1 MNSKL
6 RRASYV
12 VVVLVLVGALASMG
26 GVIQGLR
33 YTLRQLAK
41 SPVFTVVSILTI
53 ALGIGANT
61 AIFSVMNAVLL
72 RCLPVPNSQQLVYF
86 HLKNQPLSTSQ
97 TGYGD
102 MSMSLPVFEAM
113 RMRQDVFTDV
123 IGFAPLAFEK
133 VAVRIGREPEET
145 LGEMVSGSFFSG
157 LQVQP
162 IVGRVFTLKDESTHA
177 PIVVLNYG
185 WWKNRFGGDK
195 DILGRTIYV
204 KGVPFTIVGV
214 APPGFNGVDPVHTV
228 IDFWIPL
235 QERPELNAWGTPAT
249 DHTLYGS
256 PNWLALQ
263 MLGRLRQGISPEQAQ
278 AQLTPT
284 FQSALA
290 NASPVDPHEQRPLLV
305 LSRVRGVENLRD
317 DYEHPLRFLMSMVA
331 LVLLIACANVV
342 MLLLARNAGRLPEFC
357 LRQALG
363 ANKRALFLQMLRE
376 SVLLVAAGA
385 TLGWL
390 FAGVATQAL
399 AAWSGID
406 IVIEPDRRVL
416 LFTAGVSAVVAIA
429 FGLAPMGLIARLPLN
444 LALRST
450 GGTAHAEQN
459 RLWGRKLVVA
469 LQISLCM
476 VLLCSAG
483 LLYRTLRNLESRN
496 LGMRTNGLLVFG
508 IGPQSNVQTDAD
520 AVRFHTTLL
529 ERMRALPGVDS
540 ATIMEVR
547 IGSGGS
553 DNDGVIVDGRN
564 PVLDRPFAGVRSN
577 FVGSGFLH
585 TLGIP
590 LRLGRDIEDSDTAN
604 SRKVAIV
611 NQSFVDRY
619 LTGVYPLQHHLALSG
634 DSKVEYSIVGVA
646 ANSRYTSIRETER
659 PMAYFPFTQTRG
671 VLDMQYELH
680 TRGDPRM
687 LIPEAAKVAHEID
700 PNLPLQKPI
709 TQQAQFAETVSQER
723 LVANLSVFFG
733 GLAAFLVAI
742 GLYGAISYGVNR
754 RTMEIGVRMAMGAQ
768 RREVLRMILLESL
781 SVAAVGLGVGIPAS
795 LAVAVTLR
803 SMLYGLSSSDPLSI
817 LVAFAGI
824 TMVTLAA
831 AFFPAHRA
839 ASIDPMRALRME

>member
-1 MNSKL
+1 ML
-6 RRASYV
+6 RVA
-12 VVVLVLVGALASMG
+12 
-26 GVIQGLR
+26 QGLR
-33 YTLRQLAK
+33 YTFRQLAK
-41 SPVFTVVSILTI
+41 SPVFTAISILTI

-72 RCLPVPNSQQLVYF
+72 HFLPVPNPQQLVYF

-102 MSMSLPVFEAM
+102 MSMSMPIFEAM
-113 RMRQDVFTDV
+113 RIRQEVFADV

-133 VAVRIGREPEET
+133 VGVRIGPEPEET
-145 LGEMVSGSFFSG
+145 WGEMVSGNFFSG

-177 PIVVLNYG
+177 PIAVLNYG
-185 WWKNRFGGDK
+185 WWKSRFAGDK

-214 APPGFNGVDPVHTV
+214 APPGFNGVDPVHAAM
-228 IDFWIPL
+228 DFWIPL
-235 QERPELNAWGTPAT
+235 QERPELNAWGMPAT

-263 MLGRLRQGISPEQAQ
+263 MLGRLRQGIPPEQAQ
-278 AQLTPT
+278 VQLTPA

-290 NASPVDPHEQRPLLV
+290 NASAVDPHEQKPLLV
-305 LSRVRGVENLRD
+305 LSGVRGVENLRD

-357 LRQALG
+357 LRRALG
-363 ANKRALFLQMLRE
+363 ASKRALFLQMLRE
-376 SVLLVAAGA
+376 SMLLVMAGA
-385 TLGWL
+385 ALGWL
-390 FAGVATQAL
+390 FAGAATQAL
-399 AAWSGID
+399 AVWSGVD
-406 IVIEPDRRVL
+406 IMIEPDRRVL

-429 FGLAPMGLIARLPLN
+429 FGLAPMWLITRLPLN

-450 GGTAHAEQN
+450 GGMAGTRKN

-469 LQISLCM
+469 LQVSLCM

-483 LLYRTLRNLESRN
+483 LLYRTLRNLESRD
-496 LGMRTNGLLVFG
+496 LGMRTDGLVVFG
-508 IGPQSNVQTDAD
+508 ISPQSNIRTDAD
-520 AVRFHTTLL
+520 AVRFHTALL

-553 DNDGVIVDGRN
+553 DNDGVLVDGRN
-564 PVLDRPFAGVRSN
+564 PMPDRPFAGVREN
-577 FVGSGFLH
+577 FVGSSFLH
-585 TLGIP
+585 TLGI
-590 LRLGRDIEDSDTAN
+590 LLELGREIDDSDTAD

-611 NQSFVDRY
+611 NRTFVDRY
-619 LTGVYPLQHHLALSG
+619 LPGVYPLGHHIASSS
-634 DSKVEYSIVGVA
+634 DSKVQYTIVGVA
-646 ANSRYTSIRETER
+646 GNSRYTDVRETER
-659 PMAYFPFTQTRG
+659 PMTYVPFTQTRG

-687 LIPEAAKVAHEID
+687 LIQEAAKMVHEID

-709 TQQAQFAETVSQER
+709 TQLAQFAETISQER

-742 GLYGAISYGVNR
+742 GLYGTISYGISR
-754 RTMEIGVRMAMGAQ
+754 RTMEIGVRIALGAQ
-768 RREVLRMILLESL
+768 RREVLRMVLLESL

-795 LAVAVTLR
+795 LAVATTLR
-803 SMLYGLSSSDPLSI
+803 SMLYGLSSSDPLTI

>member
-1 MNSKL
+1 ML
-6 RRASYV
+6 RVA
-12 VVVLVLVGALASMG
+12 
-26 GVIQGLR
+26 QGLR
-33 YTLRQLAK
+33 YTFRQLAK
-41 SPVFTVVSILTI
+41 SPVFTAISILTI

-72 RCLPVPNSQQLVYF
+72 HFLPVPNPQQLVYF

-102 MSMSLPVFEAM
+102 MSMSMPIFEAM
-113 RMRQDVFTDV
+113 RIRQEVFADV

-133 VAVRIGREPEET
+133 VGVRIGPEPEET
-145 LGEMVSGSFFSG
+145 WGEMVSGNFFSG

-177 PIVVLNYG
+177 PIAVLNYG
-185 WWKNRFGGDK
+185 WWKSRFAGDK

-214 APPGFNGVDPVHTV
+214 APPGFNGVDPVHAAM
-228 IDFWIPL
+228 DFWIPL
-235 QERPELNAWGTPAT
+235 QERPELNAWGMPAT

-263 MLGRLRQGISPEQAQ
+263 MLGRLRQGIPPEQAQ
-278 AQLTPT
+278 VQLTPA

-290 NASPVDPHEQRPLLV
+290 NASAVDPHEQKPLLV

-357 LRQALG
+357 LRRALG
-363 ANKRALFLQMLRE
+363 ASKRALFLQMLRE
-376 SVLLVAAGA
+376 SMLLVMAGA
-385 TLGWL
+385 ALGWL
-390 FAGVATQAL
+390 FAGAATQAL
-399 AAWSGID
+399 AVWSGVD
-406 IVIEPDRRVL
+406 IMIEPDRRVL

-429 FGLAPMGLIARLPLN
+429 FGLAPMWLITRLPLN

-450 GGTAHAEQN
+450 GGMAGTRKN

-469 LQISLCM
+469 LQVSLCM

-483 LLYRTLRNLESRN
+483 LLYRTLRNLESRD
-496 LGMRTNGLLVFG
+496 LGMRTDGLLVFG
-508 IGPQSNVQTDAD
+508 ISPQSNIRTDAD
-520 AVRFHTTLL
+520 AVRFHTALL

-553 DNDGVIVDGRN
+553 DNDGVLVDGRN
-564 PVLDRPFAGVRSN
+564 PMPDRPFAGVREN
-577 FVGSGFLH
+577 FVGSSFLH
-585 TLGIP
+585 TLGI
-590 LRLGRDIEDSDTAN
+590 LLELGREIDDSDTAD

-611 NQSFVDRY
+611 NQTFVDRY
-619 LTGVYPLQHHLALSG
+619 LPGVYPLGHHIASSS
-634 DSKVEYSIVGVA
+634 DSKVQYTIVGVA
-646 ANSRYTSIRETER
+646 GNSRYTDVRETER
-659 PMAYFPFTQTRG
+659 PMTYVPFTQTRG

-687 LIPEAAKVAHEID
+687 LIHEAAKMVHEID

-709 TQQAQFAETVSQER
+709 TQLAQFAETISQER

-742 GLYGAISYGVNR
+742 GLYGTISYGISR
-754 RTMEIGVRMAMGAQ
+754 RTMEIGVRIALGAQ
-768 RREVLRMILLESL
+768 RREVLRMVLLESL

-795 LAVAVTLR
+795 LAVATTLR
-803 SMLYGLSSSDPLSI
+803 SMLYGLSSSDPLTI

>member
-1 MNSKL
+1 M
-6 RRASYV
+6 V
-12 VVVLVLVGALASMG
+12 

-41 SPVFTVVSILTI
+41 SPVFAAISILTI

-61 AIFSVMNAVLL
+61 AIFSVMNTVLL
-72 RCLPVPNSQQLVYF
+72 HFLPVPNPQRLVYF
-86 HLKNQPLSTSQ
+86 HMKNQPLSTSQ

-102 MSMSLPVFEAM
+102 MSMSMPVFEAM
-113 RMRQDVFTDV
+113 RIRREVFTDV

-133 VAVRIGREPEET
+133 VAVRIGPEPEET
-145 LGEMVSGSFFSG
+145 WGEMVSGNFFSG

-162 IVGRVFTLKDESTHA
+162 IMGRVFTLKDESTHA
-177 PIVVLNYG
+177 PIAVVNYG
-185 WWKNRFGGDK
+185 WWKGRFAGDK
-195 DILGRTIYV
+195 DILGKTFYV
-204 KGVPFTIVGV
+204 KGVPVTIVGV

-235 QERPELNAWGTPAT
+235 QQRPELNAWGTPAT

-263 MLGRLRQGISPEQAQ
+263 MLGRLRQGVSPEQAQ
-278 AQLTPT
+278 AQLTPA

-290 NASPVDPHEQRPLLV
+290 NASPVDPQEQKPLLV
-305 LSRVRGVENLRD
+305 LSGIQGVESLRD
-317 DYEHPLRFLMSMVA
+317 DYDHPLRFLMSMVA

-342 MLLLARNAGRLPEFC
+342 MLLLARNASRLPEFC

-363 ANKRALFLQMLRE
+363 ANRRALFLQMLRE

-385 TLGWL
+385 ALGWL
-390 FAGVATQAL
+390 FAGGATQAL

-429 FGLAPMGLIARLPLN
+429 FGLAPMGLITRLPLN

-450 GGTAHAEQN
+450 GGTTGTAQN
-459 RLWGRKLVVA
+459 RLWGRKVVVA

-476 VLLCSAG
+476 ILLCSAG
-483 LLYRTLRNLESRN
+483 LLYRTLRNLESSD
-496 LGMRTNGLLVFG
+496 LGMRTAGLLVFG
-508 IGPQSNVQTDAD
+508 ISPQSNIRTDAD
-520 AVRFHTTLL
+520 AVRFHTGLL

-553 DNDGVIVDGRN
+553 DNDGVLVDGRN
-564 PVLDRPFAGVRSN
+564 PVPDRPFAGVRSN
-577 FVGSGFLH
+577 FVGSGYLH

-590 LRLGRDIEDSDTAN
+590 LRLGRDIEDSDTA
-604 SRKVAIV
+604 SSPRVAIV
-611 NQSFVDRY
+611 NQTFVDRY
-619 LTGVYPLQHHLALSG
+619 LAGVFPLQHHIALQG
-634 DSKVEYSIVGVA
+634 DSKNDYRIVGVA
-646 ANSRYTSIRETER
+646 GNSRYTSIRETGR

-687 LIPEAAKVAHEID
+687 LIAEASKVVQEID
-700 PNLPLQKPI
+700 PNVLLQKPN

-733 GLAAFLVAI
+733 GVAAFLVAI
-742 GLYGAISYGVNR
+742 GLYGTISYGISR
-754 RTMEIGVRMAMGAQ
+754 RTMEIGVRMALGAQ
-768 RREVLRMILLESL
+768 RREVLRMVLLENF
-781 SVAAVGLGVGIPAS
+781 SVAAVGLAVGIPAS
-795 LAVAVTLR
+795 LAVATTLR
-803 SMLYGLSSSDPLSI
+803 SMLYGLSSSDPLTI
-817 LVAFAGI
+817 LVSFAGI
-824 TMVTLAA
+824 TMITLAA

>member
-1 MNSKL
+1 L
-6 RRASYV
+6 RVA
-12 VVVLVLVGALASMG
+12 
-26 GVIQGLR
+26 QGLR
-33 YTLRQLAK
+33 YTFRQLAK
-41 SPVFTVVSILTI
+41 SPVFTAISILTI

-72 RCLPVPNSQQLVYF
+72 HFLPVPNPQQLVYF

-102 MSMSLPVFEAM
+102 MSMSMPIFEAM
-113 RMRQDVFTDV
+113 RIRQEVFADV

-133 VAVRIGREPEET
+133 VGVRIGPEPEET
-145 LGEMVSGSFFSG
+145 WGEMVSGNFFSG

-177 PIVVLNYG
+177 PIAVLNYG
-185 WWKNRFGGDK
+185 WWKSRFAGDK

-214 APPGFNGVDPVHTV
+214 APPGFNGVDPVHAAM
-228 IDFWIPL
+228 DFWIPL
-235 QERPELNAWGTPAT
+235 QERPELNAWGMPAT

-263 MLGRLRQGISPEQAQ
+263 MLGRLRQGIPPEQAQ
-278 AQLTPT
+278 VQITPA

-290 NASPVDPHEQRPLLV
+290 NASAVDPHEQKPLLV
-305 LSRVRGVENLRD
+305 LSGVRGVENLRD

-357 LRQALG
+357 LRRALG

-376 SVLLVAAGA
+376 SMLLVMAGA
-385 TLGWL
+385 ALGWL
-390 FAGVATQAL
+390 FAGAATQAL
-399 AAWSGID
+399 AVWSGVD
-406 IVIEPDRRVL
+406 IMIEPDRRVL

-429 FGLAPMGLIARLPLN
+429 FGLAPMWLITRLPLN

-450 GGTAHAEQN
+450 GGMAGTRKN

-469 LQISLCM
+469 LQVSLCM

-483 LLYRTLRNLESRN
+483 LLYRTMRNLESRD
-496 LGMRTNGLLVFG
+496 LGMRTDGLVVFG
-508 IGPQSNVQTDAD
+508 ISPQSNIRTDAD
-520 AVRFHTTLL
+520 AVRFHTALL

-553 DNDGVIVDGRN
+553 DNDGVLVDGRN
-564 PVLDRPFAGVRSN
+564 PMPDRPFAGVREN
-577 FVGSGFLH
+577 FVGSSFLH
-585 TLGIP
+585 TLGI
-590 LRLGRDIEDSDTAN
+590 LLELGREIDDSDTAD

-611 NQSFVDRY
+611 NQTFVDRY
-619 LTGVYPLQHHLALSG
+619 LPGVYPLGHHIASSS
-634 DSKVEYSIVGVA
+634 DSKVQYTIVGVA
-646 ANSRYTSIRETER
+646 GNSRYTDVRETER
-659 PMAYFPFTQTRG
+659 PMTYVPFTQTRG

-687 LIPEAAKVAHEID
+687 LIQEAAKMVHEID

-709 TQQAQFAETVSQER
+709 TQLAQFAETISQER

-742 GLYGAISYGVNR
+742 GLYGTISYGISR
-754 RTMEIGVRMAMGAQ
+754 RTMEIGVRIALGAQ
-768 RREVLRMILLESL
+768 RREVLRMVLLESL

-795 LAVAVTLR
+795 LAVATTLR
-803 SMLYGLSSSDPLSI
+803 SMLYGLSSGDPLTI

>member
-1 MNSKL
+1 LL
-6 RRASYV
+6 RVA
-12 VVVLVLVGALASMG
+12 
-26 GVIQGLR
+26 QGLR
-33 YTLRQLAK
+33 YTFRQLAK
-41 SPVFTVVSILTI
+41 SPVFTAISILTI

-72 RCLPVPNSQQLVYF
+72 HFLPVPNPQQLVYF

-102 MSMSLPVFEAM
+102 MSMSMPIFEAM
-113 RMRQDVFTDV
+113 RIRQEVFADV

-133 VAVRIGREPEET
+133 VGVRIGPEPEET
-145 LGEMVSGSFFSG
+145 WGEMVSGNFFSG

-177 PIVVLNYG
+177 PIAVLNYG
-185 WWKNRFGGDK
+185 WWKSRFDGDK

-214 APPGFNGVDPVHTV
+214 APPGFNGVDPVHAAM
-228 IDFWIPL
+228 DFWIPL
-235 QERPELNAWGTPAT
+235 QERPELNAWGMPAT

-263 MLGRLRQGISPEQAQ
+263 MLGRLRQGIPPEQAQ
-278 AQLTPT
+278 VQITPA

-290 NASPVDPHEQRPLLV
+290 NASAVDPHEQKPLLV
-305 LSRVRGVENLRD
+305 LSGVRGVENLRD

-357 LRQALG
+357 LRRALG

-376 SVLLVAAGA
+376 SMLLVMAGA
-385 TLGWL
+385 ALGWL
-390 FAGVATQAL
+390 FAGAATQAL
-399 AAWSGID
+399 AVWSGVD
-406 IVIEPDRRVL
+406 IMIEPDRRVL

-429 FGLAPMGLIARLPLN
+429 FGLAPMWLITRLPLN

-450 GGTAHAEQN
+450 GGMAGTRKN

-469 LQISLCM
+469 LQVSLCM

-483 LLYRTLRNLESRN
+483 LLYRTLRNLESRD
-496 LGMRTNGLLVFG
+496 LGMRTDGLLVFG
-508 IGPQSNVQTDAD
+508 ISPQSNIRTDAD
-520 AVRFHTTLL
+520 AVRFHTALL

-553 DNDGVIVDGRN
+553 DNDGVLVDGRN
-564 PVLDRPFAGVRSN
+564 PMPDRPFAGVREN
-577 FVGSGFLH
+577 FVGSSFLH
-585 TLGIP
+585 TLGI
-590 LRLGRDIEDSDTAN
+590 LLELGREIDDSDTAD

-611 NQSFVDRY
+611 NQTFVDRY
-619 LTGVYPLQHHLALSG
+619 LPGVYPLGHHIASSS
-634 DSKVEYSIVGVA
+634 DSKVQYTIVGVA
-646 ANSRYTSIRETER
+646 GNSRYTDVRETER
-659 PMAYFPFTQTRG
+659 PMTYVPFTQTRG

-687 LIPEAAKVAHEID
+687 LIQEAAKMVHEID

-709 TQQAQFAETVSQER
+709 TQLAQFAETISQER

-742 GLYGAISYGVNR
+742 GLYGTISYGISR
-754 RTMEIGVRMAMGAQ
+754 RTMEIGVRIALGAQ
-768 RREVLRMILLESL
+768 RREVLRMVLLESL

-795 LAVAVTLR
+795 LAVATTLR
-803 SMLYGLSSSDPLSI
+803 SMLYGLSSGDPLTI

>member
-1 MNSKL
+1 VL
-6 RRASYV
+6 RVA
-12 VVVLVLVGALASMG
+12 
-26 GVIQGLR
+26 QGLR

-41 SPVFTVVSILTI
+41 SPVFTAVSILTI

-72 RCLPVPNSQQLVYF
+72 HSLPVPNPQQLVYF

-102 MSMSLPVFEAM
+102 MSMSLPVFDAM
-113 RMRQDVFTDV
+113 RIRQDVFTDV
-123 IGFAPLAFEK
+123 IGFAPLAFDK
-133 VAVRIGREPEET
+133 VAVRIGPEPEET
-145 LGEMVSGSFFSG
+145 LGEMVSGNFFSG

-162 IVGRVFTLKDESTHA
+162 ILGRGFTLKDESTHA
-177 PIVVLNYG
+177 LIAVLNHA
-185 WWKNRFGGDK
+185 WWKTRFAGDK

-204 KGVPFTIVGV
+204 KGVPFTIAGV
-214 APPGFNGVDPVHTV
+214 APPGFNGVDPVHAAM
-228 IDFWIPL
+228 DFWIPL

-263 MLGRLRQGISPEQAQ
+263 MLGRLRPEVSPEPAQ
-278 AQLTPT
+278 AQLTPA
-284 FQSALA
+284 FQNALA
-290 NASPVDPHEQRPLLV
+290 NASPVDPHEQKPLLV
-305 LSRVRGVENLRD
+305 LSGVRGVENLRD
-317 DYEHPLRFLMSMVA
+317 NYEHSLRFLMSMVA

-342 MLLLARNAGRLPEFC
+342 MLLLARNASKLPEFC

-363 ANKRALFLQMLRE
+363 ANRRALFLQMLRE
-376 SVLLVAAGA
+376 SSLLVAVGA
-385 TLGWL
+385 ALGWL
-390 FAGVATQAL
+390 FAGIATQAL
-399 AAWSGID
+399 TVWSGVD
-406 IVIEPDRRVL
+406 IMIEPDRRVM
-416 LFTAGVSAVVAIA
+416 LFTAGVSAVVATA
-429 FGLAPMGLIARLPLN
+429 FGLAPMGLITRLPLN

-450 GGTAHAEQN
+450 GGSAGTRQN

-483 LLYRTLRNLESRN
+483 LLYRTLRNLESRD
-496 LGMRTNGLLVFG
+496 LGMRAAGLLVFG
-508 IGPQSNVQTDAD
+508 ISPQSNIRTDAD
-520 AVRFHTTLL
+520 AIRFHTALL

-553 DNDGVIVDGRN
+553 DNDGALVDGRN
-564 PVLDRPFAGVRSN
+564 PLPTRPFAGVRSN

-585 TLGIP
+585 ALGIP
-590 LRLGRDIEDSDTAN
+590 LRLGRDIDDSDTAN
-604 SRKVAIV
+604 SPKVAIV
-611 NQSFVDRY
+611 NQTFVDRY
-619 LTGVYPLQHHLALSG
+619 LSGVYPLQHHIALLQN
-634 DSKVEYSIVGVA
+634 SKVEYSIVGVA
-646 ANSRYTSIRETER
+646 GNSRYSSVRETER
-659 PMAYFPFTQTRG
+659 PMAYFPFTQTTG

-687 LIPEAAKVAHEID
+687 LISGAASLVHEID

-723 LVANLSVFFG
+723 LIANLSVFFG

-742 GLYGAISYGVNR
+742 GLYGTISCGISR
-754 RTMEIGVRMAMGAQ
+754 RTMEIGVRMALGAQ
-768 RREVLRMILLESL
+768 RREVLWMVLLESF
-781 SVAAVGLGVGIPAS
+781 SVAALGLGVGIPAS
-795 LAVAVTLR
+795 LAVATTLR
-803 SMLYGLSSSDPLSI
+803 SMLYGLSSSDPLTI
-817 LVAFAGI
+817 LVALVGI
-824 TMVTLAA
+824 AMVTLAA

>member
-1 MNSKL
+1 M
-6 RRASYV
+6 V
-12 VVVLVLVGALASMG
+12 

-41 SPVFTVVSILTI
+41 SPVFTAISILTI

-61 AIFSVMNAVLL
+61 AIFSVMNTVLL
-72 RCLPVPNSQQLVYF
+72 RFLPVPNPQRLVYC
-86 HLKNQPLSTSQ
+86 HIKNQPLSTSQ

-102 MSMSLPVFEAM
+102 MSMSMPVFEAM
-113 RMRQDVFTDV
+113 RMRQEVFTDV
-123 IGFAPLAFEK
+123 VGFAPLAFEK
-133 VAVRIGREPEET
+133 VAVRIGPEPEET
-145 LGEMVSGSFFSG
+145 WGEMVSGNFFSG

-162 IVGRVFTLKDESTHA
+162 IMGRVFTPKDESAHA
-177 PIVVLNYG
+177 PIAVVNYG
-185 WWKNRFGGDK
+185 WWKGRFAGDK

-214 APPGFNGVDPVHTV
+214 GPPGFDGVDPVHTV

-263 MLGRLRQGISPEQAQ
+263 MLGRLRQGVSPEQAQ
-278 AQLTPT
+278 AQLTPA
-284 FQSALA
+284 FQNALA
-290 NASPVDPHEQRPLLV
+290 NASAVDPHEQKPLLV
-305 LSRVRGVENLRD
+305 LSGVRGVENLRE
-317 DYEHPLRFLMSMVA
+317 DYEHPLRFLMTMVA

-342 MLLLARNAGRLPEFC
+342 MLLLARNASRLPEFC

-363 ANKRALFLQMLRE
+363 ASKRALFLQMLRE

-385 TLGWL
+385 ALGWL
-390 FAGVATQAL
+390 FAGGATQAL

-429 FGLAPMGLIARLPLN
+429 FGLAPMGLITRLPLN

-450 GGTAHAEQN
+450 AGTTGTAQN
-459 RLWGRKLVVA
+459 RLWGRKVVVA
-469 LQISLCM
+469 LEISLCM
-476 VLLCSAG
+476 ILLCSAG
-483 LLYRTLRNLESRN
+483 LLYRTLRNLESSD
-496 LGMRTNGLLVFG
+496 LGMRTAGLLVFG
-508 IGPQSNVQTDAD
+508 ISPQSNIRTDAD
-520 AVRFHTTLL
+520 AVRFHTALL

-553 DNDGVIVDGRN
+553 DNDGVLIDGRN
-564 PVLDRPFAGVRSN
+564 PVSDRPFAGVRSN
-577 FVGSGFLH
+577 FVGSGYLH

-590 LRLGRDIEDSDTAN
+590 LRLGRDIEDSDSA
-604 SRKVAIV
+604 SSPRVAIV
-611 NQSFVDRY
+611 NQTFVDRY
-619 LTGVYPLQHHLALSG
+619 LAGVFPLQHHIALQG
-634 DSKVEYSIVGVA
+634 DSKNDYRIVGVA
-646 ANSRYTSIRETER
+646 GNSRYTSIRETGR

-687 LIPEAAKVAHEID
+687 LIAEASKLVQEID
-700 PNLPLQKPI
+700 PNVLLQKPI

-742 GLYGAISYGVNR
+742 GLYGTISYGISR
-754 RTMEIGVRMAMGAQ
+754 RTMEIGVRMALGAQ
-768 RREVLRMILLESL
+768 RREVLRMILLESC
-781 SVAAVGLGVGIPAS
+781 SVAAVGLAVGIPTS
-795 LAVAVTLR
+795 LAVSTTLR
-803 SMLYGLSSSDPLSI
+803 SMLYGLSSNDPLTI
-817 LVAFAGI
+817 LVSFAGI
-824 TMVTLAA
+824 TMITLAA

>member
-1 MNSKL
+1 LL
-6 RRASYV
+6 RVA
-12 VVVLVLVGALASMG
+12 
-26 GVIQGLR
+26 QGLR
-33 YTLRQLAK
+33 YTFRQLAK
-41 SPVFTVVSILTI
+41 SPVFTAISILTI

-72 RCLPVPNSQQLVYF
+72 HFLPVPNPQQLVYF

-102 MSMSLPVFEAM
+102 MSMSMPIFEAM
-113 RMRQDVFTDV
+113 RIRQEVFADV

-133 VAVRIGREPEET
+133 VGVRIGPEPEET
-145 LGEMVSGSFFSG
+145 WGEMVSGNFFSG

-177 PIVVLNYG
+177 PIAVLNYG
-185 WWKNRFGGDK
+185 WWKSRFAGDK

-214 APPGFNGVDPVHTV
+214 APPGFNGVDPVHAAM
-228 IDFWIPL
+228 DFWIPL
-235 QERPELNAWGTPAT
+235 QERPELNAWGMPAT

-263 MLGRLRQGISPEQAQ
+263 MLGRLRQGIPPEQAQ
-278 AQLTPT
+278 VQITPA

-290 NASPVDPHEQRPLLV
+290 NASAVDPHEQKPLLV
-305 LSRVRGVENLRD
+305 LSGVRGVENLRD

-357 LRQALG
+357 LRRALG

-376 SVLLVAAGA
+376 SMLLVMAGA
-385 TLGWL
+385 ALGWL
-390 FAGVATQAL
+390 FAGAATQAL
-399 AAWSGID
+399 AVWSGVD
-406 IVIEPDRRVL
+406 IMIEPDRRVL

-429 FGLAPMGLIARLPLN
+429 FGLAPMWLITRLPLN

-450 GGTAHAEQN
+450 GGMAGTRKN

-469 LQISLCM
+469 LQVSLCM

-483 LLYRTLRNLESRN
+483 LLYRTLRNLESRD
-496 LGMRTNGLLVFG
+496 LGMRTDGLVVFG
-508 IGPQSNVQTDAD
+508 ISPQSNIRTDAD
-520 AVRFHTTLL
+520 AVRFHTALL

-553 DNDGVIVDGRN
+553 DNDGVLVDGRN
-564 PVLDRPFAGVRSN
+564 PMPDRPFAGVREN
-577 FVGSGFLH
+577 FVGSSFLH
-585 TLGIP
+585 TLGI
-590 LRLGRDIEDSDTAN
+590 LLELGREIDDSDTAD

-611 NQSFVDRY
+611 NQTFVDRY
-619 LTGVYPLQHHLALSG
+619 LPGVYPLGHHIASSS
-634 DSKVEYSIVGVA
+634 DSKVQYTIVGVA
-646 ANSRYTSIRETER
+646 GNSRYTDVRETER
-659 PMAYFPFTQTRG
+659 PMTYVPFTQTRG

-680 TRGDPRM
+680 TRGDPRI
-687 LIPEAAKVAHEID
+687 LIQEAAKMVHEID

-709 TQQAQFAETVSQER
+709 TQLAQFAETISQER

-742 GLYGAISYGVNR
+742 GLYGTISYGISR
-754 RTMEIGVRMAMGAQ
+754 RTMEIGVRIALGAQ
-768 RREVLRMILLESL
+768 RREVLRMVLLESL

-795 LAVAVTLR
+795 LAVATTLR
-803 SMLYGLSSSDPLSI
+803 SMLYGLSSGDPLTI